1 MIQWHLSLVVNREAV
16 ANVISKLSSGLI
28 AVLAV
33 GLAHASEAS
42 AAKCLYVSSYHK
54 GYEWNDGIERGLEKG
69 LQGKCELS
77 RFYMDTNRN
86 TAPEFAR
93 RKAREARQI
102 IEQTHPDVVIAC
114 DDPASLYLIMPHFR
128 NAAVPFV
135 FCGVNWT
142 VKDYGYPYT
151 NVTGMIEIAPIKL
164 LIKEVR
170 GLLPSAKTGI
180 YLAADVMTQHKEF
193 EENREAYAKGNIELS
208 PVFVKTLAAWQLAFA
223 AAQQADFVVLG
234 TNAGIMDWNS
244 ASARQSVFSSV
255 KKLVVTNYDWM
266 APYAVLAMTKIAE
279 EQGEWSAQL
288 AQSILSGIK
297 PDTLPIVVNR
307 RWQNY
312 VNVELAA
319 RAKIQL
325 PPRLVHGAKKA
336 GKP

>member
-1 MIQWHLSLVVNREAV
+1 MFQWCTSHVPHGN
-16 ANVISKLSSGLI
+16 KLASATWRRAIGLI
-28 AVLAV
+28 AVLAT
-33 GLAHASEAS
+33 GLVYASDAS

-86 TAPEFAR
+86 TSPEFAR
-93 RKAREARQI
+93 RKAREARQL
-102 IEQTHPDVVIAC
+102 IEQMRPDVVIAC

-142 VKDYGYPYT
+142 VKDYGYPYS
-151 NVTGMIEIAPIKL
+151 NVTGMIEIAPIKSL
-164 LIKEVR
+164 VKEIR
-170 GLLPSAKTGI
+170 GLLPTVRTGI

-208 PVFVKTLAAWQLAFA
+208 PVFVRTLAAWQLAFA

-244 ASARQSVFSSV
+244 ASAYQSVFSSV

-279 EQGEWSAQL
+279 EQGEWAAQL
-288 AQSILSGIK
+288 AQSVLSGIK
-297 PDTLPIVVNR
+297 PDTLPIVANR
-307 RWQNY
+307 RWQTY
-312 VNVELAA
+312 VNVDLAA

-325 PPRLVHGAKKA
+325 PPRLVHGAVKV
-336 GKP
+336 GQP

>member
-1 MIQWHLSLVVNREAV
+1 MIQWHISLVVNREAV

>member
-1 MIQWHLSLVVNREAV
+1 MFQWRTSHVPHGN
-16 ANVISKLSSGLI
+16 KLASATWRRAIGLI
-28 AVLAV
+28 AVLAT
-33 GLAHASEAS
+33 GLVYASEAS

-86 TAPEFAR
+86 TSPEFAQ
-93 RKAREARQI
+93 RKAREARQL
-102 IEQTHPDVVIAC
+102 IEQTRPDVVIAC
-114 DDPASLYLIMPHFR
+114 DDPASLYLIMPYFR

-142 VKDYGYPYT
+142 VKDYGYPYS
-151 NVTGMIEIAPIKL
+151 NVTGMIEIAPIKSL
-164 LIKEVR
+164 VNEIR
-170 GLLPSAKTGI
+170 GLLPSARTGI

-193 EENREAYAKGNIELS
+193 EENREAYAKGNFELS
-208 PVFVKTLAAWQLAFA
+208 PVFVKTLAAWQQAFA

-244 ASARQSVFSSV
+244 ASAHQSVFSSV

-266 APYAVLAMTKIAE
+266 APYAMLAMTKIAE
-279 EQGEWSAQL
+279 EQGEWAAQL

-297 PDTLPIVVNR
+297 PDTLPIVANR
-307 RWQNY
+307 RWQTY

-325 PPRLVHGAKKA
+325 PPRLVHGAVEA